1 MAQAETRMG
10 TALMETRSCQADLDR
25 DRDAGAPGGPDS
37 PTPARQ
43 PHAEA

>member
-25 DRDAGAPGGPDS
+25 DLDTGVPGGLDS
-37 PTPARQ
+37 PTPK
-43 PHAEA
+43 PKP